1 MVNGKGGG
9 KPENA
14 QVSGSNPSGAQ
25 EAIGKIGLAAINTYC
40 VVMFSSS
47 FAHCVAS
54 FTRVI
59 LFSS

>member
-25 EAIGKIGLAAINTYC
+25 EAIGKIGLAAINAYC
-40 VVMFSSS
+40 VFMFYSSLLT
-47 FAHCVAS
+47 VLQ
-54 FTRVI
+54 V
-59 LFSS
+59 LPV